1 MTELTIIHNTTGTGA
16 ELVTIDNTV
25 TDAAKQLI
33 AAQFAGNTKTAYVYD
48 FNNFVQFC
56 KITGAQALPATPETV
71 ANYIAHLKKEGKAV
85 ATVLRAMA
93 AINKA
98 YKLAGLQTPVTGA
111 ASAALEGM
119 KRTTGTAQKQAQA
132 IRTNDITAAVKSIDT
147 GTARGKRDKAILLV
161 GFVGCFRRSE
171 LAALKVADVTFTD
184 KGADIRIKR
193 SKTDQTGKGNTKAI
207 PYGSNPATCP
217 VRSLKAWLKVT
228 GSTGAAPLFCT
239 ITKGDKLDRSSH
251 IAGKT
256 VERIIKQYFG
266 SDFSGHSLRV
276 GFVVTARENGA
287 DMAAIQTAGSW
298 KSSAM
303 PYHYSKQSDKWN
315 NAAAFKLGL

>member
-1 MTELTIIHNTTGTGA
+1 MTELTIYQNTGA
-16 ELVTIDNTV
+16 ELVSIDSST
-25 TDAAKQLI
+25 TDAAKKLI
-33 AAQFAGNTKTAYVYD
+33 SAQFSGNTKTAYVYD
-48 FNNFVQFC
+48 FNNFKNFC
-56 KITGAQALPATPETV
+56 KLSGAQVIPATPATV
-71 ANYIAHLKKEGKAV
+71 ANYIAHLQNEGKAV

-93 AINKA
+93 AITKA
-98 YKLAGLQTPVTGA
+98 HKVNGLPSPLTGEA
-111 ASAALEGM
+111 AAALEGM

-132 IRTNDITAAVKSIDT
+132 IRTDAMAAALKAIDT
-147 GTARGKRDKAILLV
+147 TTARGKRDKAILLV
-161 GFVGCFRRSE
+161 GFAGCFRRSE
-171 LAALKVADVTFTD
+171 LAALTVADVTISD
-184 KGADIRIKR
+184 NGADIRIKR
-193 SKTDQTGKGNTKAI
+193 SKTDQTGAGDTKAI
-207 PYGSNPATCP
+207 PYGNNPATCP
-217 VRSLKAWLKVT
+217 VRSLQAWLKVYKA
-228 GSTGAAPLFCT
+228 TGAAPLFCT

-266 SDFSGHSLRV
+266 NDFSGHSLRV

>member
-1 MTELTIIHNTTGTGA
+1 MTALTVIQHTGA
-16 ELVTIDNTV
+16 ELATIDSTI
-25 TDAAKQLI
+25 TDKAKQLI

-48 FNNFVQFC
+48 FNNFAAFC
-56 KITGAQALPATPETV
+56 ESCGANVLPAAPATV
-71 ANYIAHLKKEGKAV
+71 ANYIAHLQSEGKAV

-93 AINKA
+93 AITKA
-98 YKLAGLQTPVTGA
+98 HKVNGLQSPVIGEA
-111 ASAALEGM
+111 AAALEGM
-119 KRTTGTAQKQAQA
+119 KRTNGTAQKQAQA
-132 IRTNDITAAVKSIDT
+132 IRTGGMATAVQSIDT
-147 GTARGKRDKAILLV
+147 GTARGLRDKAILLV
-161 GFVGCFRRSE
+161 GFAGCFRRSE
-171 LAALKVADVTFTD
+171 LAALTVADVIFSD

-193 SKTDQTGKGNTKAI
+193 SKTDQKGAGDTKAI

-217 VRSLKAWLKVT
+217 VRSLQAWLNVYQAT
-228 GSTGAAPLFCT
+228 GEAPLFCT

-256 VERIIKQYFG
+256 VERIVKQYFG
-266 SDFSGHSLRV
+266 TDFSGHSLRV

-315 NAAAFKLGL
+315 GAAAFKLGL